1 MSISFDITESM
12 LFREFADT
20 ESSAISCISVL
31 HNHVTIAYRSNT
43 EKQYIFRASD
53 TFASHLKNVL
63 RWFNNGDI
71 DPTNPDD
78 ISIGKLIAK
87 ARKSG
92 DLEIINI

>member
-12 LFREFADT
+12 LFREFSVE
-20 ESSAISCISVL
+20 ESMAISCVSVL
-31 HNHVTIAYRSNT
+31 HNNVTIAWKSNP

-53 TFASHLKNVL
+53 TFAPTI
-63 RWFNNGDI
+63 RAIIRDFN
-71 DPTNPDD
+71 PTEH
-78 ISIGKLIAK
+78 SIGSIIAK